1 MSFPTAPQL
10 TLRLGVAG
18 KRSIP
23 LDREQ
28 SISSRL
34 RDIFSLVEEKLL
46 TIWTSQSRPQ
56 ETTTR
61 LYDTSIAPKLRLVTG
76 LADGADQLAARAF
89 LEAKSENA
97 TRELAAV
104 LPFASSI
111 YRERSPIEN
120 KLGFDELAA
129 RCVYVLELDGVWR
142 PKDTPDAAANSL
154 AGYARARAY
163 RQQAAI
169 LMRQCDLLIVV
180 GEYEKAGRPGGTQET
195 SRLAL
200 GLGIPVAWIE
210 AGRSDVRLFGSVE
223 EWTDYDPSNK
233 EPVPPWQAVLQKH
246 ISDLVANPLHARHII
261 SPPADWP
268 QRAQEE
274 KHDEYRDMLLK
285 SYFDRKPPAESWR
298 QTLWEQFER
307 RIAPSKESR
316 LEGIP
321 IDHGAAADYRRRA
334 AELSRHFVG
343 KYRGAFL
350 LNYNLAAFAV
360 TAATVS
366 LTLMVLRRE
375 LTPSLWGA
383 VFVLAVLEII
393 IVAGI
398 FQNTRAANQGGW
410 SEIATDFRYLSE
422 RLRPLTC
429 LAPLGGLRPPATGTE
444 QYATRVEKQ
453 SSVDWLADAIIRGM
467 DPLRALRASGEE
479 NIVRL
484 DAAAILGSPC
494 VRWIDEQLTYHRGN
508 SERMRKMNER
518 LEGVSTTLI
527 KVVISFIC
535 VDVLLLLAYRLDL
548 FPVDI
553 QDFVRVL
560 KAILI
565 GSCAVIPAFVASMNG
580 IRFQSECQRIAD
592 RSAFMTKM
600 LRECRKAVV
609 DLMAVIR
616 EDRAR
621 GVGAVGSWT
630 IVALMQIEMLAKL
643 TVEEAAEWSVLYAKH
658 MFES

>member
-1 MSFPTAPQL
+1 M
-10 TLRLGVAG
+10 RLAGKGVAPPSARAAVTRVIVTLG
-18 KRSIP
+18 DGIPDRQPALAVMTFPRAQPLIQPCYRRVVRPRSP
-23 LDREQ
+23 PADPPV
-28 SISSRL
+28 SSQAVTS
-34 RDIFSLVEEKLL
+34 DLL
-46 TIWTSQSRPQ
+46 TS
-56 ETTTR
+56 
-61 LYDTSIAPKLRLVTG
+61 
-76 LADGADQLAARAF
+76 
-89 LEAKSENA
+89 
-97 TRELAAV
+97 
-104 LPFASSI
+104 
-111 YRERSPIEN
+111 
-120 KLGFDELAA
+120 
-129 RCVYVLELDGVWR
+129 
-142 PKDTPDAAANSL
+142 
-154 AGYARARAY
+154 
-163 RQQAAI
+163 
-169 LMRQCDLLIVV
+169 
-180 GEYEKAGRPGGTQET
+180 
-195 SRLAL
+195 
-200 GLGIPVAWIE
+200 
-210 AGRSDVRLFGSVE
+210 
-223 EWTDYDPSNK
+223 
-233 EPVPPWQAVLQKH
+233 
-246 ISDLVANPLHARHII
+246 PLHARHII
-261 SPPADWP
+261 SPPADSP
-268 QRAQEE
+268 QGAPGE
-274 KHDEYRDMLLK
+274 KHYRDMLLK